1 MASLSGAKAEWGG
14 TRVVPT
20 SRERGDWG
28 FRREPSSVTGG
39 VSKRTL
45 GRPWRMR
52 FPPDPRVEGKEQ
64 SEAVD
69 AVGPVGPVGRR
80 PAERAPNAQ
89 ARRKQFLLH
98 FLADRQETSSGKSK
112 MSERRHTLYLKI
124 KMVIRALFK
133 KRNRM

>member
-89 ARRKQFLLH
+89 AEAEAVPASF
-98 FLADRQETSSGKSK
+98 SS
-112 MSERRHTLYLKI
+112 
-124 KMVIRALFK
+124 
-133 KRNRM
+133 